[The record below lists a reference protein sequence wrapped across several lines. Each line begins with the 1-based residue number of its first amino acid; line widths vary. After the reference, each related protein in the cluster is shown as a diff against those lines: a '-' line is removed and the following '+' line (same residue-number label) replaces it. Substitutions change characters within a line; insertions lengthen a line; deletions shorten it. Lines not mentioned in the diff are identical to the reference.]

1 MSSIP
6 LLPIQPT
13 STSLSSHL
21 AAFDQLIAQ
30 LESLPSQTR
39 WPAQVPINS
48 KARISGQIVHTNEV
62 KVCLGAGWWVEM
74 TAREAIEYLGRKKMG
89 KSSISIVALL
99 HAGVRKATL
108 NMR

>member
-1 MSSIP
+1 MSSLP

-13 STSLSSHL
+13 STSLPAHL

-39 WPAQVPINS
+39 WPAEAPINS

-74 TAREAIEYLGRKKMG
+74 TAKEAVEYLGRKKIG
-89 KSSISIVALL
+89 TSLFVLRASLADV
-99 HAGVRKATL
+99 
-108 NMR
+108 